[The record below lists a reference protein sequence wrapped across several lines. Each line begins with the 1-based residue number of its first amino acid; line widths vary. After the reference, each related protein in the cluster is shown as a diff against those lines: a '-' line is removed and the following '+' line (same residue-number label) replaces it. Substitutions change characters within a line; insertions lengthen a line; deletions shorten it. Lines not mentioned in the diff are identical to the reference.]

1 MKNRINL
8 AVLISGRGSNLK
20 SIIESIRSR
29 YLDNVALK
37 VVVANKEAPGLK
49 FAQDFGVNTF
59 VVPRIIYGKKITLK
73 EHDSQ
78 VMEILEKYNIDLV
91 CLAGYLQVL
100 QSKLISRYRNRVM
113 NIHPALLP
121 AFGGTIHAQRD
132 ALEYGAKIS
141 GCTVHFAD
149 TGIDT
154 GPIIIQAAVPVKED
168 DTEESLSKRILK
180 FEHKI
185 YPKAIKMFA
194 EGRLKVDGRK
204 VIIKRN

>member
-78 VMEILEKYNIDLV
+78 VMEILEK
-91 CLAGYLQVL
+91 
-100 QSKLISRYRNRVM
+100 
-113 NIHPALLP
+113 
-121 AFGGTIHAQRD
+121 
-132 ALEYGAKIS
+132 
-141 GCTVHFAD
+141 
-149 TGIDT
+149 
-154 GPIIIQAAVPVKED
+154 
-168 DTEESLSKRILK
+168 
-180 FEHKI
+180 
-185 YPKAIKMFA
+185 
-194 EGRLKVDGRK
+194 
-204 VIIKRN
+204 